1 MFIKSNGDVQE
12 IFYFSPYKSD
22 SLPLSMG
29 SGSQKFVGSIAITD
43 ALHSVSCL
51 MKPNL
56 RIIDEGFGTLDEDK
70 TADIGKVFSYLSN
83 KYKNI
88 LIITHR
94 TEIKDFVNNIIQVTK
109 STSGLLKEQIETNPE
124 AGISQFSITY

>member
-1 MFIKSNGDVQE
+1 MSIKKNGDVQE
-12 IFYFSPYKSD
+12 FFYFNSDKSD

-70 TADIGKVFSYLSN
+70 TSDIGKVFAYLN
-83 KYKNI
+83 NRYKNI

-94 TEIKDFVNNIIQVTK
+94 SEIKDFVDNIIQVTK
-109 STSGLLKEQIETNPE
+109 SQNGLLKEQVDSNPE
-124 AGISQFSITY
+124 AGISQFGFS